1 MKHVKSGILL
11 STLLFGVSGC
21 TSLPASGPSARAV
34 ESNATVK
41 VSSVSSKSNQTAGID
56 YALVDINA
64 AVLSAFSETTVK
76 SFEGGFGGGR
86 GGAPVLPLGVGD
98 VVQVSIF
105 ESQAGGLFI
114 PADAGSRPGNFVQL
128 PQQTVGRSGS
138 INIPYAG
145 EIQVS
150 GYTEEQVARVIEDRL
165 ANRAIEPQA
174 VVTKISARSA
184 QIAVLGDVRNPAK
197 ITLTEAGERVL
208 DVLSEAGGLN
218 SPGKETYVTL
228 QRRGRSGTI
237 LYDHLVKTPAE
248 NIYVVPGDI
257 ITVDRER
264 RTYLA
269 FGAAGL
275 NGRFDFEESD
285 LSLGDA
291 LGKAGGLLDGRADPA
306 QVMLYRVADKA
317 ILAKLG
323 VNVSHFEADT
333 VPVIFRANLR
343 DPSSLFALQ
352 KFPMEDKDILYVTN
366 SDSTELVKFL
376 NIVNSV
382 TSTAAGATSDVK
394 STRDTVRAF

>member
-1 MKHVKSGILL
+1 M
-11 STLLFGVSGC
+11 
-21 TSLPASGPSARAV
+21 
-34 ESNATVK
+34 
-41 VSSVSSKSNQTAGID
+41 
-56 YALVDINA
+56 
-64 AVLSAFSETTVK
+64 
-76 SFEGGFGGGR
+76 
-86 GGAPVLPLGVGD
+86 
-98 VVQVSIF
+98 
-105 ESQAGGLFI
+105 
-114 PADAGSRPGNFVQL
+114 
-128 PQQTVGRSGS
+128 
-138 INIPYAG
+138 
-145 EIQVS
+145 
-150 GYTEEQVARVIEDRL
+150 
-165 ANRAIEPQA
+165 
-174 VVTKISARSA
+174 
-184 QIAVLGDVRNPAK
+184 
-197 ITLTEAGERVL
+197 
-208 DVLSEAGGLN
+208 
-218 SPGKETYVTL
+218 TL

-323 VNVSHFEADT
+323 VNVSHFKADT